1 MERDAGWK
9 KELFMPAAGRI
20 AFALRVWGE
29 EEMFWKKKKEEQQ
42 GEKQEKVFFLHNPP
56 NILVLRR
63 SDVGYPDEHTGEA
76 ARCFSSGYPLLCHK
90 TIILN

>member
-1 MERDAGWK
+1 MYKRQDERKQGGQNRMKPEINPLAGGLK
-9 KELFMPAAGRI
+9 
-20 AFALRVWGE
+20 AL
-29 EEMFWKKKKEEQQ
+29 FWKKKKEEQQ